1 MSRDTNQN
9 LYAEQVITES
19 PFYYDEHG
27 RLRVRVLQEEMD
39 EQEKKLRAE
48 FNEKEKGV
56 IRTADFYTDPETGES
71 MTRRE
76 KAYRDFK
83 KEKLAGGA
91 KPDTTPAPEAPVKGG
106 PAKPNPGIKPIAAA
120 PPKETA
126 EPVDVINAPNLR
138 DTTDDTVLSTTP
150 TEDKIKRG
158 GNQSLP
164 PLRPLPS
171 DDSNTRTD
179 DINVVQEPTLRD
191 APTARPAVGIGKIGI
206 GRVSDMRARPELGIG
221 RLRDKIGRGRVTDM
235 RARLPGEG
243 RITGIN
249 RRPIGGGVRRGGG
262 INSNLRPTRPG
273 SSGNMYAEETL
284 NESPFYYDE
293 YGRLRFGFINEQ
305 A

>member
-9 LYAEQVITES
+9 LYAEQIITES
-19 PFYYDEHG
+19 PFYYDEYG

-48 FNEKEKGV
+48 FNEKEKDV

-138 DTTDDTVLSTTP
+138 DTTDDTVYSTMP
-150 TEDKIKRG
+150 TQDKIKRG

-164 PLRPLPS
+164 PLRPYLPS
-171 DDSNTRTD
+171 DD
-179 DINVVQEPTLRD
+179 PTLRG
-191 APTARPAVGIGKIGI
+191 APTARPAVGIGRIG
-206 GRVSDMRARPELGIG
+206 
-221 RLRDKIGRGRVTDM
+221 KGRVTDM
-235 RARLPGEG
+235 RVRLPGRG

-249 RRPIGGGVRRGGG
+249 RRPIGGVRGGG
-262 INSNLRPTRPG
+262 TNVNVRPTRPG
-273 SSGNMYAEETL
+273 SSGNMYAE
-284 NESPFYYDE
+284 SV
-293 YGRLRFGFINEQ
+293 EQ
-305 A
+305 SEE

>member
-9 LYAEQVITES
+9 LYAEQIITES
-19 PFYYDEHG
+19 PFYYDEYG
-27 RLRVRVLQEEMD
+27 RLRARVLQEEMD

-48 FNEKEKGV
+48 FNEKEKDV

-91 KPDTTPAPEAPVKGG
+91 KPDTTPAPEAPVKDAPVLGIW
-106 PAKPNPGIKPIAAA
+106 KPKKPIAAA

-138 DTTDDTVLSTTP
+138 DTTDDTVLSTMP

-164 PLRPLPS
+164 PLRPYLPS
-171 DDSNTRTD
+171 DD
-179 DINVVQEPTLRD
+179 PTLRG
-191 APTARPAVGIGKIGI
+191 APTARPAVGIGRIG
-206 GRVSDMRARPELGIG
+206 
-221 RLRDKIGRGRVTDM
+221 KGRVTDM
-235 RARLPGEG
+235 RVRLPGRG

-249 RRPIGGGVRRGGG
+249 RRPIGGVRGGG
-262 INSNLRPTRPG
+262 TNVNVRPTRPG
-273 SSGNMYAEETL
+273 SSGNMYAE
-284 NESPFYYDE
+284 SV
-293 YGRLRFGFINEQ
+293 EQ
-305 A
+305 SEE